1 MTLELI
7 FPRFGDAPAL
17 GGDDRFE
24 IAGISVVLG
33 GQVLLGVRH
42 IIRFAPATMTSI
54 GPAPRPCGI
63 LI

>member
-24 IAGISVVLG
+24 IAEISVVLG

-42 IIRFAPATMTSI
+42 IVRSAPAIMTSI
-54 GPAPRPCGI
+54 SPVPRACGI
-63 LI
+63 LV